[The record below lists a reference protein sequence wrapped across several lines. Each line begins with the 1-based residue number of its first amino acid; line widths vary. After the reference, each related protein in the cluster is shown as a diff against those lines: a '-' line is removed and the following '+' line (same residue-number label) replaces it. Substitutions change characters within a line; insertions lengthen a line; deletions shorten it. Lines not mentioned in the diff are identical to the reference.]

1 MSIYDKQMRHK
12 LDLEISKS
20 ILNCIDKSSIDT
32 YKKFL
37 FISVKRLFELLCHL
51 KILIISWTIFHLQ
64 LTVVIKFPV
73 L

>member
-20 ILNCIDKSSIDT
+20 ILNCIDGSSIDT

-37 FISVKRLFELLCHL
+37 FLSVKSLFELLCHL
-51 KILIISWTIFHLQ
+51 KI
-64 LTVVIKFPV
+64 
-73 L
+73 

>member
-37 FISVKRLFELLCHL
+37 FISVKRLFELLCHP

-64 LTVVIKFPV
+64 LTFVIKFPV

>member
-37 FISVKRLFELLCHL
+37 FLSVKRLFELLCHL
-51 KILIISWTIFHLQ
+51 KI
-64 LTVVIKFPV
+64 
-73 L
+73 

>member
-20 ILNCIDKSSIDT
+20 ILNCIDGSSIDT

-37 FISVKRLFELLCHL
+37 FLSVKRLFELLCHL
-51 KILIISWTIFHLQ
+51 KI
-64 LTVVIKFPV
+64 
-73 L
+73 